1 VAAVSRSRPPKCS
14 CGRGCWVCGD
24 AGAVARERDEVA
36 CRVDEALLQDE
47 IDFAFEPQFTEC
59 DGRDCWLC
67 SPAPI
72 KAEELPPGVTFTEA
86 P

>member
-1 VAAVSRSRPPKCS
+1 MSDEVRAMSRSRPPKCS

-24 AGAVARERDEVA
+24 AGAPARERDA
-36 CRVDEALLQDE
+36 

-72 KAEELPPGVTFTEA
+72 DAEELPSGVTFTEA